1 MKEAVTRQDLNDP
14 KAITENLFKVLS
26 EANPQS
32 NPFLVTA
39 AYLSSLLEQRAPLTA
54 VSIVED
60 NASPPVWLVV
70 TTSIFLILFV
80 VQVIVAMACLVN
92 LNRLEKFWVIKR
104 SKSGIFVVNT
114 QTLCLMMASLF
125 SICLSFDLIA
135 FLLAIY
141 DVSGADSR
149 VLILSIEWLP
159 CFLAGW
165 FFLWGLGG
173 GIYEV
178 AYSMGS
184 KLASKS
190 FTKFL
195 FNFTF
200 LLLPSSMTIS
210 QVILFSSAQYQMLQ
224 AIGLSDSIQESLK
237 KDGLKYNPQTFNA
250 TTDVLPQVLNL
261 RRIIPNEKELAK
273 FLLWG
278 RAMWIFWAL
287 LISTVYL
294 FLSITNRLTSGMSQ
308 YDAGAE
314 MAVMILVI
322 GKALL
327 AIIGLVITT
336 KFYRKLLRKSSFKNS
351 TTKGS
356 GTMFG
361 VGMNFHKEIMLVIEG
376 EAVKEIFQ
384 KPHNQ

>member
-1 MKEAVTRQDLNDP
+1 
-14 KAITENLFKVLS
+14 
-26 EANPQS
+26 
-32 NPFLVTA
+32 
-39 AYLSSLLEQRAPLTA
+39 
-54 VSIVED
+54 
-60 NASPPVWLVV
+60 
-70 TTSIFLILFV
+70 
-80 VQVIVAMACLVN
+80 
-92 LNRLEKFWVIKR
+92 
-104 SKSGIFVVNT
+104 
-114 QTLCLMMASLF
+114 MASLF

-287 LISTVYL
+287 LISTITIPLIILHLKTLKSIIKMIADDRNIKLDELNETIIGHICVFDDQSFSDNPLSPFPEVRKDLLVLKERFQTERHANKVSLVIFIIYLTVYL